1 MALFSNLLCA
11 QRTRLTYI
19 TSQQGLSTVLVR
31 DILQSKDGF
40 IWLATQD
47 GLNRYDGAYFKIFR
61 RDADNPLSL
70 PVSDVTCL
78 LEMSPS
84 VLLAGTRNGLANV
97 NPFTETIT
105 RIPLLGN
112 NAALV
117 NAMSQLNDSIA
128 LLAVNDKLIAF
139 NCRTQ
144 STSVFYAANQ
154 QKVLL
159 VKVLFGIPFISLSNG
174 EAWYY
179 QNKKWLPLQ
188 SLPLKYIPLGYNS
201 IAPGITAAV
210 TAGDKIFFGT
220 NSSGLLEYDKQ
231 LNPVKFWGLGAEFVQ
246 VRDMDCFN
254 EEVLLATTGG
264 FIRFDPEKGVK
275 ETLLPGSPPYALNT
289 SVCNAVL
296 ADNSGN
302 IWIGTESGGINLI
315 TARTQ
320 RFKLSPGSAE
330 IKHPQVFCFG
340 EAPSGALLVGGSDSF
355 IAFNPSTGE
364 ISDYSHW
371 VKQTTILAIAHESGD
386 WFWLGFWGSGIKRVN
401 LKTGK
406 TTTLLDHDVG
416 GNVLSLKKIGDKMYI
431 GTLTD
436 GLFAFDLTNG
446 AMERYTEKEGLHAP
460 SVSAIYVDPSGK
472 WWLGSL
478 ENGLAKLAAPP
489 SNGRIVVEKH
499 YTSTNP
505 KSPIA
510 SDEVRAIQHDR
521 LGKVWVATSA
531 GITVLNP
538 NGSSRSFNQKDGL
551 PNSSVY
557 ALLSDNKGNLWCPTN
572 AGLFCF
578 NPANAGNDFT
588 FREFNLKDGL
598 VNNEHNMGAAYA
610 LSNGELAIGGA
621 IGFNVFNP
629 ETVMRQLA
637 SPHPIIIGYRRGGK
651 DIPTDTSITKKKFLQ
666 LNWRENYFQLELG
679 ALDFCDQSAVKF
691 RYQLLGYDQD
701 WSTPSTVRYV
711 SYTELPGGTY
721 TFMVQAC
728 NSDGIWTS
736 GPSSLVIT
744 VVPPF
749 WKTIPFYALMTF
761 LLIVSVLTYTHFR
774 NRAILKENK
783 LLEKKV
789 AERTK
794 ELEEKNHDIMSSIQ
808 YARRIQEAI
817 LPAKD
822 QIFSRLQKVFILY
835 KPKDIVSGDFY
846 WFAEKNGWKIFAAVD
861 CTGHGVPGAFMSM
874 IGHNLLH
881 KIVLDMGYS
890 DPGEILTQ
898 LHKGVQNALRQ
909 GQNEVNTNDGMDV
922 SMLAIHHES
931 KDVRW
936 AGANRPLFIVKHDGT
951 FDRLEGNKFP
961 VGGVQMDVH
970 RVFTTH
976 EVNVEEPSMTYMY
989 SDGFADQFGGEKGKK
1004 FMVKRLH
1011 ETLCNIHHQ
1020 SAEEQRNELDKQ
1032 FENWRGAHEQVDDV
1046 LVVGIEI

>member
-1 MALFSNLLCA
+1 MSNLFNA
-11 QRTRLTYI
+11 QRTRINYI
-19 TSQQGLSTVLVR
+19 TSQEGLSTVLVR

-40 IWLATQD
+40 MWIATQD
-47 GLNRYDGAYFKIFR
+47 GLNRYDGTYFKIFR
-61 RDADNPLSL
+61 RDADNANSL

-78 LEMSPS
+78 LEMAPS
-84 VLLAGTRNGLANV
+84 MLLAGTRDGCAIV
-97 NPFTETIT
+97 NPLTEKIIRLKLTQDKT
-105 RIPLLGN
+105 
-112 NAALV
+112 AHV
-117 NAMSQLNDSIA
+117 NGMDQLNDSIA
-128 LLAVNDKLIAF
+128 LIAVNEKLIAF

-144 STSVFYAANQ
+144 VASTIYSANH

-159 VKVLFGIPFISLSNG
+159 VKVLHGTPFISLADGQALFYKNQQ
-174 EAWYY
+174 W
-179 QNKKWLPLQ
+179 QPLPGL
-188 SLPLKYIPLGYNS
+188 SLKYIPLGYNS
-201 IAPGITAAV
+201 DKPGITAAV
-210 TAGDKIFFGT
+210 VAGEKIFFGT
-220 NSSGLLEYDKQ
+220 NSSGLLEYDNQ
-231 LNPVKFWGLGAEFVQ
+231 FNPIKFRGLGAEFVQ
-246 VRDMDCFN
+246 VRDMHFFN
-254 EEVLLATTGG
+254 NEVQLATTGG
-264 FIRFDPEKGVK
+264 FIRFDPELGIT
-275 ETLLPGSPPYALNT
+275 ESLLPGSPPYALNT
-289 SVCNAVL
+289 AVCNAL
-296 ADNSGN
+296 TADNSGN
-302 IWIGTESGGINLI
+302 VWIGTEAGGVNLI
-315 TARTQ
+315 TAKAQ
-320 RFKLSPGSAE
+320 RFKLSPKSSE
-330 IKHPQVFCFG
+330 INHSQVFCFG
-340 EAPSGALLVGGSDSF
+340 ESPSGEVLVGGSNLF
-355 IAFNPSTGE
+355 IAFQPASGE
-364 ISDYSHW
+364 TIDYSHW
-371 VKQTTILAIAHESGD
+371 ANQTTILAIAHESDD
-386 WFWLGFWGSGIKRVN
+386 WYWLGFWGSGIKRVN

-406 TTTLLDHDVG
+406 SSELLNDNVG
-416 GNVLSLKKIGDKMYI
+416 GNVLSLKKIGNKMYI

-436 GLFAFDLTNG
+436 GLFVYDLTTKVI
-446 AMERYTEKEGLHAP
+446 ERYTEKEGLHAP
-460 SVSAIYVDPSGK
+460 SVSAIYVDMNGK

-478 ENGLAKLAAPP
+478 ENGVAKLSAPP
-489 SNGRIVVEKH
+489 SNGKIQVEQL
-499 YTSTNP
+499 YNSTNS

-510 SDEVRAIQHDR
+510 ADEVRAIQHDR
-521 LGKVWVATSA
+521 TGKIWVATSA
-531 GITVLNP
+531 GITVLNT

-557 ALLSDNKGNLWCPTN
+557 ALLLDKNGRLWCPTN
-572 AGLFCF
+572 AGLFSF
-578 NPANAGNDFT
+578 DPLHAGNDFT
-588 FREFNLKDGL
+588 IREFNLKDGL
-598 VNNEHNMGAAYA
+598 VNNEHNMGAAFT

-621 IGFNVFNP
+621 NGFNVFDP
-629 ETVMRQLA
+629 ETVLHQYTP
-637 SPHPIIIGYRRGGK
+637 PHPIIVGYRRGGK
-651 DIPTDTSITKKKFLQ
+651 DVVTDTAIIKKRFLQ

-679 ALDFCDQSAVKF
+679 ALDFSNQSAVKF
-691 RYQLLGYDQD
+691 RYQLQGYDQD
-701 WSTPSTVRYV
+701 WSTPSNVRYV

-728 NSDGIWTS
+728 NSDGIWSEAT
-736 GPSSLVIT
+736 SSLVIT

-749 WKTIPFYALMTF
+749 WKTIPFYLLMIF
-761 LLIVSVLTYTHFR
+761 LLVVSVLTYTHLR

-783 LLEKKV
+783 LLEQKV

-881 KIVLDMGYS
+881 KIVLDMGYY

-898 LHKGVQNALRQ
+898 LHKGVQKALRQ

-931 KDVRW
+931 KEVRW
-936 AGANRPLFIVKHDGT
+936 AGANRPLVMVKHDST

-961 VGGVQMDVH
+961 VGGVQSDVN
-970 RVFTTH
+970 RVFTTQT
-976 EVNVEEPSMTYMY
+976 VIAQEPTMVYMF

-1011 ETLCNIHHQ
+1011 ETLCSIHLL
-1020 SAEEQRNELDKQ
+1020 SAEEQRKELDKQ